1 MIVSKSLSK
10 FKNISHGFF
19 GNQGGYSKGIY
30 KSLNCGFG
38 SFDKKKN
45 IIKNII
51 KVCNKIKCDK
61 KNLILLNQIHSN
73 KFHLISDTK
82 KLKNRKKKFVGDALI
97 TNCRGI
103 ALGILAADCAPI
115 FVYDSKL
122 KIISAIHSGWKGS
135 LKGITEKVLDFLIR
149 NGSKK
154 SNLKVVIGPCIAQS
168 KYEVKIDFYNKFIKN
183 NKNNKIF
190 FKINKKKIY
199 FNLPK
204 FISYQIK
211 KKGVRNIELIKK
223 NTFNNKNDFFS
234 ARRSL
239 KYKHGDYGRNISII
253 MIN

>member
-1 MIVSKSLSK
+1 M
-10 FKNISHGFF
+10 
-19 GNQGGYSKGIY
+19 
-30 KSLNCGFG
+30 
-38 SFDKKKN
+38 
-45 IIKNII
+45 
-51 KVCNKIKCDK
+51 
-61 KNLILLNQIHSN
+61 
-73 KFHLISDTK
+73 
-82 KLKNRKKKFVGDALI
+82 
-97 TNCRGI
+97 
-103 ALGILAADCAPI
+103 
-115 FVYDSKL
+115 YDSKL

-135 LKGITEKVLDFLIR
+135 LKGITEKVLDFLLK

-154 SNLKVVIGPCIAQS
+154 NNLKVVIGPCINQN
-168 KYEVKIDFYNKFIKN
+168 KYEVKIDFFNKFIKN

-199 FNLPK
+199 FNLSK

-239 KYKHGDYGRNISII
+239 KCKHADYGRNISVI